1 MRMNSPASRGF
12 VCSTAVTMPAPI
24 SELYCTMEK
33 NSTPP
38 SSSETKN
45 DRAKSKRRN
54 RRTGMKPRIRT

>member
-1 MRMNSPASRGF
+1 MRTNSPASRGF
-12 VCSTAVTMPAPI
+12 VCSTAVTMPAPM

-45 DRAKSKRRN
+45 DAANSRR
-54 RRTGMKPRIRT
+54 RSLRTGIKPKMRM